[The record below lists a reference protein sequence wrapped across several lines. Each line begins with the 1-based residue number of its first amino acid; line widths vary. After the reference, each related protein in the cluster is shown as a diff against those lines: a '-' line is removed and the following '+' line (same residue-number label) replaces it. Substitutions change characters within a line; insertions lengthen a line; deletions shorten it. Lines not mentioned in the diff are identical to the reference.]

1 MYGNQKKQTIG
12 HRGVFCLEGAWS
24 ADLSVRTTVRP
35 LLDMLEAIG
44 SCSYIHRDVHT
55 IDELQ
60 QLLKKWTQKQL
71 QHWSVLHLA
80 MHGTN
85 QTLHLGGKI
94 TVSLDELGAM
104 LKGKCA
110 GRVIY
115 IASCSVAKNKAAL
128 DSFRRQTKAD
138 YVLGYTKSVDWITS
152 AAFELALLHA
162 LAHYSKV
169 GDALNYIEKKD
180 PHSLAQG
187 LGFRRLP
194 TAGCN

>member
-1 MYGNQKKQTIG
+1 MYGNQKKRPLG

-24 ADLSVRTTVRP
+24 PDLRIQSTVRP
-35 LLDMLEAIG
+35 VLEMLESIG

-94 TVSLDELGAM
+94 TVSLDELGSM

-115 IASCSVAKNKAAL
+115 IGACSVAKNRAAL
-128 DSFRRQTKAD
+128 ESFRKQTKAD
-138 YVLGYTKSVDWITS
+138 YVLGYTKTVDWITS

-162 LAHYSKV
+162 LSQYSKV
-169 GDALNYIEKKD
+169 GDALNYMEKKD
-180 PHSLAQG
+180 PQSLAES

-194 TAGCN
+194 ATNGR